1 MWNLLTSREKKYV
14 LNLGEKMKF
23 DLVEILKF
31 LIRFKDEKN
40 KVVIKE
46 SRYETIKKKYKPYL
60 NIYMLNSKAENFAN
74 WYYEKMLLGYT
85 YNKSLMDIFSEK
97 RADLQSLREITDM
110 PSRSN
115 TVFVGRVEDVWKGK
129 SRNGNKY
136 VKIEVSDETGTI
148 QALIFNDSIDKCE
161 SMNNGLP
168 EKKNIVI
175 VKGRKTDG
183 DAVFANL
190 IGVQDQKVYT
200 KLSELKA

>member
-1 MWNLLTSREKKYV
+1 
-14 LNLGEKMKF
+14 
-23 DLVEILKF
+23 
-31 LIRFKDEKN
+31 
-40 KVVIKE
+40 
-46 SRYETIKKKYKPYL
+46 
-60 NIYMLNSKAENFAN
+60 
-74 WYYEKMLLGYT
+74 MLLGYT
-85 YNKSLMDIFSEK
+85 YNKTLIDIFSEK
-97 RADLQSLREITDM
+97 RRDLQGIREIVEL
-110 PSRSN
+110 PERVN
-115 TVFVGRVEDVWKGK
+115 TAFIGRVEDVWKGK
-129 SRNGNKY
+129 SRAGNKY
-136 VKIEVSDETGTI
+136 LKIEVSDETGTI